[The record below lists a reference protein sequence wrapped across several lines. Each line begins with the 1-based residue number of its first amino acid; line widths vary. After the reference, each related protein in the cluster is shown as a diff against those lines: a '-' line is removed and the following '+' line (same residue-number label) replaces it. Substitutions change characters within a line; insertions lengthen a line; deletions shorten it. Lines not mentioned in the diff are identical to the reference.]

1 MKQVLKFGLMLSI
14 AFSGMMFTGCSGEDG
29 DPGVMGDTGAEGD
42 KGDTG
47 DKGDKG
53 DQGDDGVGLEDE
65 LKYGSITVTYT
76 GTRPDEVAF
85 TKTIVYKFTPIGAN
99 DLMEYSGASMNEETG
114 ADEYRVMRFLG
125 TVDDVYQENYIHLNL
140 IREIGEGDAVVY
152 SFDDFE
158 VYSNITTDDF
168 KFFVITDDFNAYA
181 SEAGITGFSYN
192 TATGALQ
199 FASEFT
205 VIGEDNDTGFDLTVS
220 ATVDVKVF
228 QNIGDDGGEG

>member
-1 MKQVLKFGLMLSI
+1 MKQVLKFGLMFSI

-29 DPGVMGDTGAEGD
+29 DPGITGDTGAEGD

-47 DKGDKG
+47 DKGD
-53 DQGDDGVGLEDE
+53 QGDDGIGLEDE

-85 TKTIVYKFTPIGAN
+85 TKTIMYKFAPIGA
-99 DLMEYSGASMNEETG
+99 DGLMEYSGTVVNGETG
-114 ADEYRVMRFLG
+114 ADEYNVMRFLG
-125 TVDDVYQENYIHLNL
+125 SVDDVYQENYIHLNL
-140 IREIGEGDAVVY
+140 NRAVGEGDAIVY
-152 SFDDFE
+152 SFNDFE

-168 KFFVITDDFNAYA
+168 KFFVINDDFSTYA

-192 TATGALQ
+192 AATGALK

-205 VIGEDNDTGFDLTVS
+205 VIGADNDTGFDMMVS

-228 QNIGDDGGEG
+228 QNISQPPAVNND